1 MAKEE
6 KKQENLLEDGTV
18 ECVGIRKHR
27 TRGYSAVVVK
37 LEGGR
42 VTEKRISPA
51 PEPLVAARAR
61 ARVELGRRMP

>member
-6 KKQENLLEDGTV
+6 KKQETLLDDGAV
-18 ECVGIRKHR
+18 ECVGVRKHR
-27 TRGYSAVVVK
+27 ARGYSAVVVT
-37 LEGGR
+37 LEGGK
-42 VTEKRISPA
+42 VKEKRISPA